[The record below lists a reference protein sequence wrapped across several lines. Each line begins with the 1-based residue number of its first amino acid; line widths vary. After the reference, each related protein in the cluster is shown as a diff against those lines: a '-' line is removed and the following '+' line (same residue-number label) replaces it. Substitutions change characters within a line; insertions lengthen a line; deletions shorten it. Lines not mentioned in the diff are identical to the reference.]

1 MTVINTS
8 GWIPTGHRILVKV
21 DQVERKTQSGIIIA
35 DAYADKEQLGQDAG
49 TVVEVGNTAYAD
61 QESPWCSVGDHIKFG
76 RYAGQII
83 KVTKDDGVV
92 EEYRV
97 INDLDVALVKKGE
110 VNE

>member
-1 MTVINTS
+1 MTVKNTS
-8 GWIPTGHRILVKV
+8 GWVPTGHRILVKV
-21 DQVERKTQSGIIIA
+21 DQFERKTQSGIIIA

-49 TVVEVGNTAYAD
+49 TVVEIGNTAYSD
-61 QESPWCSVGDHIKFG
+61 QKSPWCSVGDHIKFG

-83 KVTKDDGVV
+83 KVTKDDGTV